1 MKKWIKK
8 IALSIYG
15 LLQGAVGSYL
25 ALLGFFCAFPQTPP
39 GSKDYEEDMLFV
51 PFGYIIMLILLI
63 TMVATFIVLR
73 KNKTNLLLFLV
84 SWLVGLSV
92 YHILIQK
99 I

>member
-1 MKKWIKK
+1 MKKWLKRIG
-8 IALSIYG
+8 ISIYG
-15 LLQGAVGSYL
+15 LLQGSVGSYL

-63 TMVATFIVLR
+63 MMIATFIVLR

-92 YHILIQK
+92 CHTLILK